1 MNCGK
6 QFEIGNWFLTDNQWS
21 KEKYNKFVSEILQ
34 IMQVISELL

>member
-6 QFEIGNWFLTDNQWS
+6 QFEIGNWFLTDNKWT